1 MPHSLCVKCL
11 LKLILAAWRCL
22 PLNILVGQDKRVTAE
37 VLIKVHTFSH
47 QNKCRLTDL
56 CTDAHWTGDDLQ
68 ITMMVLVIR
77 GETVE
82 FTMFTLLIPFYQK
95 TEITLKVPSAFSQLS
110 LPLIQIIAS
119 FISKLLHLITLLFP
133 FLFPSLAFLLPFI
146 HPLCC
151 FHSIS
156 PFPNSTVYSSL
167 CPSSIVHLQGIL
179 HIISIC
185 FVSLPSSLSL
195 SHSLICP
202 GVFCSIYHLDDTLP
216 LFINTLC
223 RSLHMRTPACLHS
236 FLLSC
241 IYQSLACIYP
251 VMHSNLDASSS
262 IYAFLFLN
270 IGSETLPIL
279 FVSFLII
286 SSLCSSHFMCCQK
299 LPANKSGRSLDMLS
313 PRCLVTCVRRKKCEE
328 VMHKHP

>member
-1 MPHSLCVKCL
+1 MSFKIDSRCV
-11 LKLILAAWRCL
+11 AL
-22 PLNILVGQDKRVTAE
+22 PPAE
-37 VLIKVHTFSH
+37 YFGGTRQKGDSRSSHQVHTFSH

-56 CTDAHWTGDDLQ
+56 CTDAHWAGHDLQ
-68 ITMMVLVIR
+68 ITMMVLEGIR

-119 FISKLLHLITLLFP
+119 FISKLLHVITLLFP

-195 SHSLICP
+195 SLSLPNLSRC
-202 GVFCSIYHLDDTLP
+202 V
-216 LFINTLC
+216 LF
-223 RSLHMRTPACLHS
+223 
-236 FLLSC
+236 
-241 IYQSLACIYP
+241 Y
-251 VMHSNLDASSS
+251 
-262 IYAFLFLN
+262 
-270 IGSETLPIL
+270 
-279 FVSFLII
+279 
-286 SSLCSSHFMCCQK
+286 
-299 LPANKSGRSLDMLS
+299 LS
-313 PRCLVTCVRRKKCEE
+313 PWRYPPSVY
-328 VMHKHP
+328 